1 MRRPG
6 ALNEGTHVANRL
18 ERGRVVLGVALT
30 RQILSFVLAALALM
44 ACVGIA
50 VLTWL
55 QRSV

>member
-1 MRRPG
+1 M
-6 ALNEGTHVANRL
+6 ANRL

-44 ACVGIA
+44 AGVGIA